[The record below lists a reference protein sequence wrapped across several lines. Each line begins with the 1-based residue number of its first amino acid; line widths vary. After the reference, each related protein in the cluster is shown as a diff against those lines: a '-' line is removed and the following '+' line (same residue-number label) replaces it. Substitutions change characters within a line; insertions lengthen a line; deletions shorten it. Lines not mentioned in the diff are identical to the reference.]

1 MKETQKS
8 GSLNVLHLKF
18 VFFPSQS
25 IVMEACCFFQ
35 YAQNI
40 FVQDSLMKTQN
51 FHHLHMYI
59 HRIAL
64 SVILP
69 PRPRPPETSVRNDV
83 VISEID
89 SPSLTVSIAPGKKMD
104 TLPHKK
110 LKSSVTFDVC
120 SRARAESLPL
130 STNAGVTAGKG
141 PQKQSKARRSHLS
154 KQQSIHH
161 DPGGPE
167 GSVPKVCK
175 LHALYTI
182 LQT

>member
-1 MKETQKS
+1 
-8 GSLNVLHLKF
+8 
-18 VFFPSQS
+18 
-25 IVMEACCFFQ
+25 MEACCFFQ

-69 PRPRPPETSVRNDV
+69 PRPRPPEPPVRNV
-83 VISEID
+83 MISEID
-89 SPSLTVSIAPGKKMD
+89 SPSPTVSIAPGKKMD

-110 LKSSVTFDVC
+110 LKSSVTFDVS
-120 SRARAESLPL
+120 SRTRSESLPL
-130 STNAGVTAGKG
+130 STNAGVTAGKA

-161 DPGGPE
+161 DPDGPE
-167 GSVPKVCK
+167 GSVPKVCIVHVAYCLSVHGINWIYY
-175 LHALYTI
+175 LHLEYSV
-182 LQT
+182 